1 MTDAD
6 KILSQPI
13 VQIAGAALTIGATLR
28 AILILVAALFAAWLV
43 RRLTRRVQERLGEEN
58 ASTVYIG
65 GQVVRYLIVF
75 AGIAVAVSAL
85 GVDLSALSLFAG
97 ALGVGIG
104 LGLQDVVKN
113 FVCGIILLFDRGIE
127 VGDFIELEDGTNG
140 AVIAIGARA
149 TSLITNDNVAVLVP
163 NATLLN
169 GKLTNW
175 TRNRATRRIH
185 VPFSVAFGS
194 DKEVVKQAALEAAN
208 SVPFTLPEEG
218 RQKTQVWL
226 VGFGEAALRF
236 ELVVWPSL
244 EAVKR
249 PGSMMAAYCWAL
261 DDALRKY
268 GIEIPLP
275 QRELRLR
282 GFFGQEGEGAMRGWA
297 GRDENGE
304 DRARMGSLPASAQ
317 GGGASG
323 NDAAG
328 DIDEAAT
335 GPGPRAGVSEAVLKG
350 SH

>member
-1 MTDAD
+1 MQEAD

-13 VQIAGAALTIGATLR
+13 VEIAGAALTLGAILR
-28 AILILVAALFAAWLV
+28 ALLILGLSFLAAWAV
-43 RRLTRRVQERLGEEN
+43 RRLTRRMQVRIGEES

-65 GQVVRYLIVF
+65 GQIFRYLVVF
-75 AGIAVAVSAL
+75 VGIAVAVSAL

-104 LGLQDVVKN
+104 FGLQDIVKN
-113 FVCGIILLFDRGIE
+113 FLCGIVLLFDRGIE

-140 AVIAIGARA
+140 AVTSIGARA
-149 TSLITNDNVAVLVP
+149 TTLITNDNVSVLVP
-163 NATLLN
+163 NGNLLN

-185 VPFSVAFGS
+185 VPFHVALGA
-194 DKEVVKQAALEAAN
+194 DKERVKQAALEAAQA
-208 SVPFTLPEEG
+208 VPFTLPEEG

-226 VGFGEAALRF
+226 VAFGDASLRF

-261 DDALRKY
+261 DDALRKH

-275 QRELRLR
+275 QQEVHFRSLAQAAEASMADTSSDVREDKPETIIAPRKT
-282 GFFGQEGEGAMRGWA
+282 GAGK
-297 GRDENGE
+297 
-304 DRARMGSLPASAQ
+304 
-317 GGGASG
+317 SG
-323 NDAAG
+323 NDAAS
-328 DIDEAAT
+328 DIDEADETLKAQ
-335 GPGPRAGVSEAVLKG
+335 AGISEAVLG
-350 SH
+350 GGR